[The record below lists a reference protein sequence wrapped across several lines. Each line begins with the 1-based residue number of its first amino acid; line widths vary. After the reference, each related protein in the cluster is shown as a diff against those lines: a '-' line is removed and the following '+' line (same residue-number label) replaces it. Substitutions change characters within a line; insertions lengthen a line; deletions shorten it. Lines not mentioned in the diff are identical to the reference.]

1 MGLEMRCK
9 HEILIMLLTSTILI
23 GYLSLASTYVYNPF
37 SIDLNPVQ
45 PPIHL
50 INPGNPNVNVI
61 IGKTKTSAN
70 ITLTNNLALKIYD
83 EDENGYIYVE
93 GPSANVNLG
102 NGEYYEVKWKLHITH
117 FEDPIGDGMIIL
129 DVYFLCDLDYY
140 LASIIYYGSYVRAA
154 LGLSTEPDPASEG
167 QSPPFSIN
175 PNQEHNFKIRL
186 ERSIDGATLI
196 IEWFI
201 DDVKIYDYTLNILM
215 MVTVFQSY
223 FGWLNQDR
231 LYLKFY
237 AYIDDVEMSISEDF
251 EDGIDNLFTEH
262 RTGNTGKVVAYYVY
276 PQNSLIIFDEI
287 GVYNVSLEVY
297 AIEGIIPQRFNAS
310 LWLNKSGQYTQ
321 QVKII
326 NGNIELGETSKITIN
341 TGGYLSLFINLTA
354 PYPSTPFTWDLTIKS
369 YLKYG
374 VNDIVTVNYPIR
386 IMVTSK

>member
-9 HEILIMLLTSTILI
+9 HEILIVLLTSTILI

-251 EDGIDNLFTEH
+251 E
-262 RTGNTGKVVAYYVY
+262 
-276 PQNSLIIFDEI
+276 
-287 GVYNVSLEVY
+287 
-297 AIEGIIPQRFNAS
+297 
-310 LWLNKSGQYTQ
+310 
-321 QVKII
+321 
-326 NGNIELGETSKITIN
+326 
-341 TGGYLSLFINLTA
+341 
-354 PYPSTPFTWDLTIKS
+354 
-369 YLKYG
+369 
-374 VNDIVTVNYPIR
+374 
-386 IMVTSK
+386 